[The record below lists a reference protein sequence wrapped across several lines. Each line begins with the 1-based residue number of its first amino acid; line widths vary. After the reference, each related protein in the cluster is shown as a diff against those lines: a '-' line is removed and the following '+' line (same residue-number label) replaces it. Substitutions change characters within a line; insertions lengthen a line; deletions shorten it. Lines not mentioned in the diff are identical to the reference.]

1 MAGKLTAVVV
11 AQSPRIEVV
20 DGFATAAECAHLR
33 ELAKAQQEFSIE
45 SIQYA
50 GVACY
55 QSAHA
60 EVDLRHA
67 DVVLQALER
76 RFASVWGQD
85 GEGGGG
91 EGRTADADDVM
102 IARTGL
108 WDPARHDELRA
119 VKQLMMTQDD
129 TTAEHPPGGT
139 AVRVVE
145 SDDSCDSEGFRLR
158 PMADHEDESVQ
169 ARALMNLHHD
179 HNNNKARH
187 CTLMVYLTTLPEEAC
202 GETFFPAADARADDD
217 VLVALDKLYRSGR
230 YIVQHPDAGEVVPED
245 ELEVLYECEA
255 RYHQVKHAPQ
265 SATTVEGVR
274 RSAECAGLLLTPKEG
289 RAVLFSHHEGGRG
302 SMGAAWHAPCTV
314 REHHATVGNK
324 CDGGGKWL
332 VTFFKVL
339 QRQGES
345 GTHDRDGLDC
355 FG

>member
-1 MAGKLTAVVV
+1 MCSPARACKGAQPSNPKPFHPCATELRYADISLTCIPPAP
-11 AQSPRIEVV
+11 AQ
-20 DGFATAAECAHLR
+20 
-33 ELAKAQQEFSIE
+33 AQQEFSIE

-158 PMADHEDESVQ
+158 PMVRPIRVCETSRKTHPCVPSFGPY
-169 ARALMNLHHD
+169 
-179 HNNNKARH
+179 
-187 CTLMVYLTTLPEEAC
+187 VY
-202 GETFFPAADARADDD
+202 ETRW
-217 VLVALDKLYRSGR
+217 G
-230 YIVQHPDAGEVVPED
+230 
-245 ELEVLYECEA
+245 
-255 RYHQVKHAPQ
+255 
-265 SATTVEGVR
+265 
-274 RSAECAGLLLTPKEG
+274 
-289 RAVLFSHHEGGRG
+289 
-302 SMGAAWHAPCTV
+302 
-314 REHHATVGNK
+314 
-324 CDGGGKWL
+324 
-332 VTFFKVL
+332 
-339 QRQGES
+339 
-345 GTHDRDGLDC
+345 
-355 FG
+355 